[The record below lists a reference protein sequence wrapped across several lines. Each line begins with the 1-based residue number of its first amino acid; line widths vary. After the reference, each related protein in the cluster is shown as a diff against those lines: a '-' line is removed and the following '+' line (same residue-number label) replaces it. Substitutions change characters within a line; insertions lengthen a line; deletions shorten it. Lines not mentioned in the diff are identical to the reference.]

1 MVGFSAGR
9 LMNFY
14 QLHPTLFIVNLVVY
28 RYHEKIALPIFI
40 LLDYSLFKSFVGFEA
55 KLAQMVSNGL
65 AYLCFVSQWI
75 KEYLKYHFSQII
87 NRFSFPSQQL
97 VGSRDNFN
105 FIGLRSIMAGFQ

>member
-1 MVGFSAGR
+1 VVGFSIGK

-14 QLHPTLFIVNLVVY
+14 LLHPTLFIVNLVVY
-28 RYHEKIALPIFI
+28 RCHEKIALPIFI

-75 KEYLKYHFSQII
+75 KEYLKYHFLE
-87 NRFSFPSQQL
+87 L
-97 VGSRDNFN
+97 VGPRDNSN
-105 FIGLRSIMAGFQ
+105 YYQFISFHWIMAGFQ